1 MPDGLQRGLP
11 APDMKRCLACNRT
24 YDAPGWI
31 CPACGSAPA
40 ERNGFPA
47 FAPELDGQSD
57 GFNPE
62 FFRLM
67 VEVEPVHF
75 WFLAR
80 NAILMDVARRYF
92 PEPCKVLEIGCG
104 TGFVLSGM
112 RAAFPHTSF
121 SGSDIFTEGLTF
133 TAQRVPGALLFQ
145 MDARH
150 IPFAGEF
157 DLIGAFDVL
166 EHIEED
172 EAVLA
177 QMRQACKPDG
187 GIVLT
192 VPQHRWLW
200 SRVDDFAHHKRRY
213 TRAELAGKVTRAGFR
228 VEYTTSF
235 VSLLLP
241 LMLASRGLKKSGTNM
256 DEQMEAVGLRVG
268 RLTNAVLRAI
278 MRVEQWLI
286 RLGLSFPLGGSLLL
300 VARKT

>member
-1 MPDGLQRGLP
+1 
-11 APDMKRCLACNRT
+11 MKLCLACHRP
-24 YDAPGWI
+24 YDASGWA
-31 CPACGSAPA
+31 CPACGSTPA
-40 ERNGFPA
+40 ERNGFLA

-67 VEVEPVHF
+67 VEVEPGHF

-80 NAILMDVARRYF
+80 NAILADVLRRRF
-92 PEPCKVLEIGCG
+92 PAPGRVLEIGCG
-104 TGFVLSGM
+104 TGFVMAGM
-112 RAAFPHTSF
+112 RAAFPQASF
-121 SGSDIFTEGLTF
+121 SGSDIFTEGLAF
-133 TAQRVPGALLFQ
+133 AAQRAPGAFLFQ
-145 MDARH
+145 MDARR
-150 IPFAGEF
+150 IPFFEEF

-177 QMRQACKPDG
+177 QMYQACKPGG

-213 TRAELAGKVTRAGFR
+213 TRAELAEKTARAGFR
-228 VEYTTSF
+228 VEYATSF

-241 LMLASRGLKKSGTNM
+241 LMLFSRGQKKSGASM
-256 DEQMEAVGLRVG
+256 EEQMEAVGLKVG
-268 RLTNAVLRAI
+268 RLTNAALRAI
-278 MRVEQWLI
+278 MRVEQVLI

-300 VARKT
+300 VARKAESPS

>member
-1 MPDGLQRGLP
+1 MKLCLVCNQPYDVPD
-11 APDMKRCLACNRT
+11 
-24 YDAPGWI
+24 WI
-31 CPACGSAPA
+31 CPACGSAPT
-40 ERNGFPA
+40 ERNGFLA

-75 WFLAR
+75 WFQAR
-80 NAILMDVARRYF
+80 NAILMDVMRRHF
-92 PEPCKVLEIGCG
+92 ASPGKVLEIGCG

-112 RAAFPHTSF
+112 RAAFPQVSF
-121 SGSDIFTEGLTF
+121 SGSDIFTEGLAF
-133 TAQRVPGALLFQ
+133 TSQRMPGDFLFQ
-145 MDARH
+145 MDARR
-150 IPFAGEF
+150 IPFVEEF

-177 QMRQACKPDG
+177 QMFRACKPGG

-213 TRAELAGKVTRAGFR
+213 TRAELAEKTGRAGFR
-228 VEYTTSF
+228 IEYATSF

-241 LMLASRGLKKSGTNM
+241 LMLVSRGLKKSGANM
-256 DEQMEAVGLRVG
+256 DEQMEAVGLKVG

-278 MRVEQWLI
+278 MRVEQGLL
-286 RLGLSFPLGGSLLL
+286 RLGLSFPWGGSLLL
-300 VARKT
+300 VARKMESTS

>member
-1 MPDGLQRGLP
+1 
-11 APDMKRCLACNRT
+11 MKLCLACRRP
-24 YDAPGWI
+24 YDVPDWT
-31 CPACGSAPA
+31 CPACGSAPE
-40 ERNGFPA
+40 ERNGFLA

-62 FFRLM
+62 FFRLI
-67 VEVEPVHF
+67 VEVEPDHF
-75 WFLAR
+75 WFQAR
-80 NAILMDVARRYF
+80 NAILMDVVRRHF
-92 PEPCKVLEIGCG
+92 PNPGKVLEVGCG

-112 RAAFPHTSF
+112 RAVFPQASF
-121 SGSDIFTEGLTF
+121 SGSDIFTEGLAF
-133 TAQRVPGALLFQ
+133 TAQRAPGIFLFQ
-145 MDARH
+145 MDARR
-150 IPFAGEF
+150 IPFVGEF

-166 EHIEED
+166 EHVEED

-177 QMRQACKPDG
+177 QMHQACKPGG

-213 TRAELAGKVTRAGFR
+213 TRTELAGKVIRAGFR
-228 VEYTTSF
+228 VEYATSF

-241 LMLASRGLKKSGTNM
+241 LLLASRGMKKSGANM
-256 DEQMEAVGLRVG
+256 DEQMKAVGLKVG

-300 VARKT
+300 VARKTESAI